1 VLNNEKWALVTGAS
15 GGIGKD
21 IAELFADEGINLVIT
36 ARSKKLL
43 EEIQSKFE
51 QTNKIKVE
59 VIDLDLCKPDSA
71 SKLYEI
77 IKNKLININ
86 YLVNNAGFGDYGDFV
101 KSDLSIY
108 EKMINL
114 NILALT
120 QLSHL
125 FAKDMCIRKEGK
137 IMNVASTA
145 AFQPIPGLNVYS
157 STKSYVLNFSEALSR
172 ELKGSGVTVTVLC
185 PGGTKTNFHNAAGFK
200 SNKERKGYL
209 MDSKKVAKIGY
220 QAMMKGK
227 RLVVA
232 GFFNKILAFSVRFT
246 PRAMVIL
253 LSRKI
258 MESTQK

>member
-1 VLNNEKWALVTGAS
+1 MLNEKWALVTGAS

-21 IAELFADEGINLVIT
+21 IAELFAGDGINLVIT
-36 ARSKKLL
+36 ARSQKLL
-43 EEIQSKFE
+43 EEIQSKLE
-51 QTNKIKVE
+51 QTYQIKVE
-59 VIDLDLCKPDSA
+59 VINLDLSKPNSA
-71 SKLYEI
+71 SKLYDTTES
-77 IKNKLININ
+77 KSININ

-101 KSDLSIY
+101 KSDLSVY

-125 FAKDMCIRKEGK
+125 FAGDMCKRKEGK

-157 STKSYVLNFSEALSR
+157 STKSYVLNFSEALNR

-185 PGGTKTNFHNAAGFK
+185 PGGTKTNFHETAGFK
-200 SNKERKGYL
+200 KGKEKSYL

-232 GFFNKILAFSVRFT
+232 GLFNKTLAFSVRFI
-246 PRAMVIL
+246 PRAMVTLI
-253 LSRKI
+253 SRKI
-258 MESTQK
+258 MELTQK